1 MSTDGKEQKKFKAVT
16 EEVPTA
22 EEKVKEVKE
31 NDKSEEMVLEV
42 SETKNIDANGPSQ
55 ERRVFLKFFLITF
68 LATLLALI
76 VAGGIYIYVTG
87 MRRDGVGQINN
98 SQTPSPVEVPGKSPS
113 PSPSESMDLSTY
125 KISVLNGSGGIGV
138 ATAAKNVIEK
148 AGFKVTGVGNADN
161 FNFSDTMIQVKAS
174 VSEDAIVKLKDALA
188 SYYSVVMGDALSSQS
203 TFDVVVTV
211 GSKK

>member
-1 MSTDGKEQKKFKAVT
+1 
-16 EEVPTA
+16 
-22 EEKVKEVKE
+22 
-31 NDKSEEMVLEV
+31 
-42 SETKNIDANGPSQ
+42 
-55 ERRVFLKFFLITF
+55 
-68 LATLLALI
+68 
-76 VAGGIYIYVTG
+76 